1 MVRVDKKV
9 RAVKV
14 LEVFVANVHCTL
26 KVVSMPTSEKDIG
39 QFLTGPLERICSG
52 GEGDK
57 SGESDR
63 ERDEDDGESDK
74 EDSPPKA
81 KKGKR
86 ELKAMSVRS
95 LHVSLSVH
103 VYYMSHT

>member
-1 MVRVDKKV
+1 MARVDRKV

-14 LEVFVANVHCTL
+14 SEVFVANVHSAL

-39 QFLTGPLERICSG
+39 QFLTGPLEQTCSDS
-52 GEGDK
+52 EGDK
-57 SGESDR
+57 SGEGDR
-63 ERDEDDGESDK
+63 ECDEDDGESDK

-81 KKGKR
+81 KKSKR

-103 VYYMSHT
+103 MY

>member
-1 MVRVDKKV
+1 MARVDRKV

-14 LEVFVANVHCTL
+14 SEVFVANVHCAL

-39 QFLTGPLERICSG
+39 QFLTGPLEQTCSDS
-52 GEGDK
+52 EGDK

-74 EDSPPKA
+74 EEDSPPKA
-81 KKGKR
+81 KKSKR

-103 VYYMSHT
+103 MY